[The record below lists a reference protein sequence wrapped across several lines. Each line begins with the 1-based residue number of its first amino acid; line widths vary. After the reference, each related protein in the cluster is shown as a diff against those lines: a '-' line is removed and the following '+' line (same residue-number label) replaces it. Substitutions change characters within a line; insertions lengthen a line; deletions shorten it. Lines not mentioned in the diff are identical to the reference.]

1 MMIINSF
8 RISWTD
14 PLRGSKGSKAS
25 SDAWTPRRATICSW
39 SPWWRCWRTSPNTI
53 IPKFSPCICNHI
65 CIKQCI
71 TVYIYI
77 TIHIYIYIHIFI
89 YAYITIYH
97 HIYIYD
103 HIYIYMYI
111 YIYICI
117 TCITG
122 WVSISMSSPFSG
134 HRDASGDRWCWT
146 CWPGGADQGGA
157 LEAVSC
163 RVHSFW
169 QEKWMEPW
177 YIVIVNNVM

>member
-1 MMIINSF
+1 
-8 RISWTD
+8 
-14 PLRGSKGSKAS
+14 
-25 SDAWTPRRATICSW
+25 
-39 SPWWRCWRTSPNTI
+39 
-53 IPKFSPCICNHI
+53 
-65 CIKQCI
+65 
-71 TVYIYI
+71 VYIYI
-77 TIHIYIYIHIFI
+77 YYYTYIYTHIHIRIHHHISPYIHIWSHIYIHV
-89 YAYITIYH
+89 H
-97 HIYIYD
+97 
-103 HIYIYMYI
+103 
-111 YIYICI
+111 IYICI